1 MDSININRKMHLER
15 EVNHVHML
23 MDHEDLSGR
32 EIERMLHVLNYLSIQ
47 IQDLDN
53 AEIYTC

>member
-32 EIERMLHVLNYLSIQ
+32 EIERLLHVLNYLSIH

-53 AEIYTC
+53 TAT